1 MAEIKPIRPLRY
13 TKKIND
19 IKSVVCPPYDIIS
32 DQEREA
38 LINSSE
44 YNIVRLEKPE
54 GGDDRYAAA
63 AKTLN
68 EWIESGVLSRDEKA
82 GIFVYRERFTVKGKE
97 YFFSGMICLV
107 KLCEFSERVILPHE
121 ETLSKAKTD
130 RFNLLKNTHCNF
142 SSVYS
147 LYLDEEK
154 KIEKV
159 LCAAQEKAP
168 EHEFTDADGVTHS
181 LWKIENENDINYIVN
196 EMKEKQLFIADGHH
210 RYETSLNFRR
220 YLKEHKDEDNGCD
233 SEHILMTL
241 VNMDNSGLVVFPT
254 HRLIR
259 GMDVDK
265 EALVKKCGDDFNIKE
280 INGTENIEKTLEEN
294 KDVHAFAL
302 YTGGDTFT
310 LFLRKE
316 GAHVEGRSQA
326 YCDLDVTVL
335 HTLILEKAL
344 GIDRENMANQIN
356 LRYTRSFEEAVK
368 SVKDGESSAA
378 FILNPTKVREIKS
391 VALASDK
398 MPQKSTYFYPK
409 LITGLVMNQLD

>member
-32 DQEREA
+32 DPEREA
-38 LINSSE
+38 LIGNSE

-54 GGDDRYAAA
+54 GGENRYADA
-63 AKTLN
+63 AKTLD
-68 EWIESGVLSRDEKA
+68 EWIGKGILARDDKE

-107 KLCEFSERVILPHE
+107 KLCEFSERIILPHE

-159 LCAAQEKAP
+159 LCKAQESAP
-168 EHEFTDADGVTHS
+168 EHEFTDGDGVTHS
-181 LWKIENENDINYIVN
+181 LWKIDDRDEIDFIVN
-196 EMKEKQLFIADGHH
+196 EMRSKQLFIADGHH
-210 RYETSLNFRR
+210 RYETSLNFRK
-220 YLKEHKDEDNGCD
+220 YLKEHPEEDNGCD

-241 VNMDNSGLVVFPT
+241 VNMDNEGLVVFPT
-254 HRLIR
+254 HRLIK
-259 GMDVDK
+259 DLPVDK
-265 EALVKKCGDDFNIKE
+265 EALKKKCSADFEIKE
-280 INGTENIEKTLEEN
+280 LIGIENIEKTLEEN
-294 KDVHAFAL
+294 RGVHAFAL

-310 LFLRKE
+310 LFLRKD
-316 GAHVEGRSQA
+316 GADVEGRSKA

-344 GIDRENMANQIN
+344 GIDKENMANQIN

-409 LITGLVMNQLD
+409 LITGLVINQLD